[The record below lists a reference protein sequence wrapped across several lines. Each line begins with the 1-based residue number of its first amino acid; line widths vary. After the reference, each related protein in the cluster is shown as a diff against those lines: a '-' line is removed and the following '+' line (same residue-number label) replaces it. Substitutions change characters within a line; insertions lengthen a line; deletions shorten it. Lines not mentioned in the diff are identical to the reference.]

1 MEAKFF
7 GYLLV
12 ILAIIGLTY
21 GIYYTQEVDD
31 LTREVTALERQAD
44 GISRQIQNQQQQLGL
59 RREVAAL
66 LGANEAKE
74 TEQQALRAEIEALK
88 NEQPAMAEEMAQAVV
103 KVRKASVGMAFPE
116 LALGKGDPLKDVR
129 IQRVE
134 EDVVTFQH
142 SLGVTRARR
151 DELPADLRDRLRLEK
166 TALTPKP
173 VAPKPVSAALEESRE
188 TPKDLSAHE
197 KKVMEAKL
205 ARDRIA
211 KEIPRVKAALDQVDR
226 ELETQLSASRKY
238 YTKVRRDQLNAQHL
252 SLQRSFD
259 AADLAL
265 QRLEAEHP

>member
-7 GYLLV
+7 AYLLV

-31 LTREVTALERQAD
+31 LTRDVTALERQAE

-74 TEQQALRAEIEALK
+74 TEQQALRVEIEALK
-88 NEQPAMAEEMAQAVV
+88 DEQPAMAEEMAQVVV

-116 LALGKGDPLKDVR
+116 LTLAKGGPLKDVR

-142 SLGVTRARR
+142 SLGITRARR
-151 DELPADLRDRLRLEK
+151 DELPPDLKDRLRLERV
-166 TALTPKP
+166 ALAPKP
-173 VAPKPVSAALEESRE
+173 VAAKPAQAVLEESRE
-188 TPKDLSAHE
+188 PPKDLSAHE
-197 KKVMEAKL
+197 KKVLEAKL
-205 ARDRIA
+205 TRERIA
-211 KEIPRVKAALDQVDR
+211 KEIPRVKDALDQVDR

-238 YTKVRRDQLNAQHL
+238 YTRIRRDQLNAQHS
-252 SLQRSFD
+252 SLQRSLD

-265 QRLEAEHP
+265 QRLEAERP